1 MSITLPPAEHL
12 RTQRL
17 RLRPIDMNDVDWLC
31 ELSRLPLVRKYLLDD
46 RIIDRDEALGLVTDS
61 IKNFNVSKLGLWIV
75 MNLPGEERTG
85 FAGFTFE
92 GDLPS
97 LIYGLHP
104 DYWSVG
110 LTTEAAQSVIDYAFD
125 SVKVSGIVADVDE
138 PNSASIRVLQKLGM
152 RRVRREIVHGNPLLF
167 FTLDRSSA

>member
-1 MSITLPPAEHL
+1 MTLPPPERLLTEH
-12 RTQRL
+12 L

-31 ELSRLPLVRKYLLDD
+31 ELSRLPLVRRYLLDD
-46 RIIDRDEALGLVTDS
+46 RIIDQDEALGLVTDS

-104 DYWSVG
+104 DYWSDGV
-110 LTTEAAQSVIDYAFD
+110 TTEAAQSVIDYAFD
-125 SVKVSGIVADVDE
+125 RVKVSKIVADVDE
-138 PNSASIRVLQKLGM
+138 PNTASIRVLQKLGM
-152 RRVRREIVHGNPLLF
+152 RQVRREIVRGNPLLF
-167 FTLDRSSA
+167 FVLERSPA